1 MNRFFHEKSHNWL
14 KQVLALLLFLGIF
27 LVFTY
32 GLSGISK
39 KTAAEETKNL
49 HSSISRGISHCYA
62 TNGFYPESLEYL
74 KENYHISYD
83 TDKYFV
89 DYQVLGENIF
99 PDVTIIE
106 KQEESP

>member
-1 MNRFFHEKSHNWL
+1 MNRFFHEKSHSWL
-14 KQVLALLLFLGIF
+14 KQGLAVLLFLCIF

-39 KTAAEETKNL
+39 KTAAEETKSL
-49 HSSISRGISHCYA
+49 HRSISRGISHCYA

-74 KENYHISYD
+74 KEHYHISYD

>member
-1 MNRFFHEKSHNWL
+1 MNRFFHEKSHSWL
-14 KQVLALLLFLGIF
+14 KQGLAVLLFLCIF

-49 HSSISRGISHCYA
+49 HRSISRGISHCYA

-89 DYQVLGENIF
+89 DYQVLGKNIF

>member
-1 MNRFFHEKSHNWL
+1 MNRFFHEKSHRWL
-14 KQVLALLLFLGIF
+14 KQGAAVLLFLGIF
-27 LVFTY
+27 LAFTY

-39 KTAAEETKNL
+39 KTTAEEAKSL
-49 HSSISRGISHCYA
+49 HRSISRGISHCYA
-62 TNGFYPESLEYL
+62 TNGFYPESLDYL
-74 KENYHISYD
+74 KEHYHISYD

-89 DYQVLGENIF
+89 DYQALGENIF